1 MTTEKV
7 AEKLKTL
14 PTRPGVY
21 QYFDANGKIIYV
33 GKAINLRNR
42 VRSYFHASADHGP
55 KTERLVAEIA
65 DLEWIITDSEL
76 EALLL
81 LGFMGAIIVLTMRNL
96 ANSVDRWRQL
106 AAPMFAGVALG
117 LILITVMDVF
127 RASVTAMP

>member
-1 MTTEKV
+1 MATEKV
-7 AEKLKTL
+7 VEKLKTL
-14 PTRPGVY
+14 PARPGVY
-21 QYFDANGKIIYV
+21 QYFDANGRIIYV

-55 KTERLVAEIA
+55 KTERLVADIA

-76 EALLL
+76 EALL

-106 AAPMFAGVALG
+106 AAPLLAGVALG
-117 LILITVMDVF
+117 LVLITIMDVF
-127 RASVTAMP
+127 RASVMAMP